1 LIQYTEFTLSNGL
14 EVIHHQDT
22 STQLCALNILY
33 KVGSRNENP
42 EHTGFAHLFEHLMF
56 GGSDNIEDFDGELQK
71 AGGES
76 NAFTSND
83 ITNYYVTLPANNIET
98 GFWLESDRMLQLNF
112 SQKSLDVQKGVV
124 IEEFKERY
132 LNQPYGDLW
141 LHILPLAYKEH
152 PYHWPTIGKS
162 IEHIEKTTLEDV
174 KNFFQ
179 NFYAPNNA
187 ILVVAGNIGLE
198 ETKSLCK
205 KWFEPIPQK
214 ATIIPKYP
222 FEPKQNEARKLELE
236 ADVPIDL
243 ILKAY
248 KMGGRLDADYFCSD
262 LLSDILGSGRSAR
275 LYNALVKEQA
285 IFSEIDAYISGD
297 VDPGLFLIEGK
308 LQKGISFEEAEK
320 AIKSELNKLIINKI
334 SVEELTKV
342 INKTETNIQ
351 FGDVNVLNRAM
362 KLAFAKFMGDIELV
376 NTEINSYQS
385 VTIEQLHAI
394 AKSMFR
400 EENCST
406 IYYKSKTNA

>member
-1 LIQYTEFTLSNGL
+1 MIHYTEFTLSNGL

-56 GGSDNIEDFDGELQK
+56 GGSINIEDFDGELQK

-141 LHILPLAYKEH
+141 LHILPLAYKSH

-162 IEHIEKTTLEDV
+162 IEHIEKTSLEDV
-174 KNFFQ
+174 QAFFN

-187 ILVVAGNIGLE
+187 TLVVAGNISLE
-198 ETKSLCK
+198 ETKRLCE
-205 KWFEPIPQK
+205 KWFEPIPSK
-214 ATIIPKYP
+214 TSIIPKYP
-222 FEPKQNEARKLELE
+222 VEPKQTQPRMLEVE

-243 ILKAY
+243 ILKGY
-248 KMGGRLDADYFCSD
+248 KMGGRLDPDYFCSD

-275 LYNALVKEQA
+275 LYNVLVKEQA

-308 LQKGISFEEAEK
+308 LQKGISFEQAEN
-320 AIKSELNKLIINKI
+320 AIQTELNKLIVNNI
-334 SVEELTKV
+334 SAEELTKV
-342 INKTETNIQ
+342 INKTETNIL
-351 FGDVNVLNRAM
+351 FGDVNILNRAM

-376 NTEINSYQS
+376 NTEIISYQS
-385 VTIEQLHAI
+385 VTVDQIRMTARN
-394 AKSMFR
+394 MFR